1 MSKLSDFIQ
10 YVEDR
15 LEPFT
20 LDDDKL
26 LNEKH
31 KDIRVR
37 DGKKET
43 KYVSDKEGY
52 KMKDGVEVKMS
63 GKEIANR
70 KRGQKAG
77 QMKRNAKMGQI
88 KKRIEKGKNKAE
100 RLGLDIGR
108 PEE

>member
-1 MSKLSDFIQ
+1 MSKLSDFIK
-10 YVEDR
+10 YVEDH
-15 LEPFT
+15 LEPFS